1 MAFLIHC
8 LGKGLL
14 SPCVI
19 IIFKKLMDWSSDLEF
34 TTTVH
39 QDVSVLSMDHT
50 FFNPPSPAG
59 TRNHQQAED
68 FRDLEATELYCPTCA
83 QAVPVNKFL
92 LLVLPDGDRYEY
104 RCRYCGTKVGD
115 KTDRK
120 GQFHG
125 ILKG

>member
-1 MAFLIHC
+1 MNR
-8 LGKGLL
+8 
-14 SPCVI
+14 
-19 IIFKKLMDWSSDLEF
+19 
-34 TTTVH
+34 
-39 QDVSVLSMDHT
+39 T
-50 FFNPPSPAG
+50 FFNPASPAG
-59 TRNHQQAED
+59 ARSHQQRED

-115 KTDRK
+115 KIDRT
-120 GQFHG
+120 GQFQG